1 MLTENRHFFVLL
13 RIDAFIYIL
22 CYQWDMLTVL
32 ENIFVQS
39 QTNMEKLQGHLHM
52 CTHKFTEYVFAI
64 QGEMCPHHKLAM

>member
-39 QTNMEKLQGHLHM
+39 QTNMEKLQGHLR
-52 CTHKFTEYVFAI
+52 
-64 QGEMCPHHKLAM
+64 